1 MTLDVTG
8 MIFAGFGVMQVRYSR
23 TALERLLWTTLSKLE
38 LFDLQ

>member
-23 TALERLLWTTLSKLE
+23 TALVRILWTIVSNLE
-38 LFDLQ
+38 LLDIQ